1 MIYSYKAMKPQTEAG
16 SWIAESAEVIGN
28 VYFAKNVSVWY
39 QSVIRGD
46 AGKISIGK
54 NTNIQDRC
62 VLHCDLENE
71 LTIGEGVSI
80 GHGAIIHGCRIHDH
94 CLIGMGAVIMN
105 GAEIEPY
112 SIIAAGAVV
121 LENTVIP
128 SRSLVVGCPAKV
140 IKSVSEAQKQK
151 IIENSQHYVELK
163 ESHRESREANG

>member
-1 MIYSYKAMKPQTEAG
+1 MIYSYKAMKPITEAG
-16 SWIAESAEVIGN
+16 TWIADSADVIGN
-28 VYFAKNVSVWY
+28 VYLARNVSVWY

-54 NTNIQDRC
+54 DTNIQDQC
-62 VLHCDLENE
+62 VLHCDPGHE

-105 GAEIEPY
+105 GAKIEPY
-112 SIIAAGAVV
+112 SMISAGAVV

-128 SRSLVVGCPAKV
+128 SGSLAVDCPAKV
-140 IKSVSEAQKQK
+140 IKSLGEAQREQ
-151 IIENSQHYVELK
+151 IIKNAQHYLELK
-163 ESHRESREANG
+163 EEHQESRESNG

>member
-1 MIYSYKAMKPQTEAG
+1 MLYSYKAMKPVTEAG
-16 SWIAESAEVIGN
+16 TWIAESADVIGN
-28 VYFAKNVSVWY
+28 VYLAKNASIWY

-54 NTNIQDRC
+54 DTNIQDQC
-62 VLHCDLENE
+62 VLHSDPEHE

-80 GHGAIIHGCRIHDH
+80 GHGAIIHGCCIHEH

-105 GAEIEPY
+105 GANIEPY

-128 SRSLVVGCPAKV
+128 SGSLVVGCPAKV
-140 IKSVSEAQKQK
+140 IKSLSGAQRQQ
-151 IIENSQHYVELK
+151 IIKNAQHYAELK
-163 ESHRESREANG
+163 EAHRESRELNG

>member
-1 MIYSYKAMKPQTEAG
+1 MVYSYKAMKPITEAG
-16 SWIAESAEVIGN
+16 TWIADSADVIGN
-28 VYFAKNVSVWY
+28 VHLARNVSVWY

-54 NTNIQDRC
+54 DTNIQDQC
-62 VLHCDLENE
+62 VLHSDPGHK
-71 LTIGEGVSI
+71 LTIGEGVSV

-112 SIIAAGAVV
+112 SMIAAGAVV

-128 SRSLVVGCPAKV
+128 SGSLAVGCPAKV
-140 IKSVSEAQKQK
+140 VKSLSEAQREQ
-151 IIENSQHYVELK
+151 IIKNAQHYLELK
-163 ESHRESREANG
+163 EEHRESRESNG